1 MLSKA
6 FEIPRK
12 TLLTLSPASNDSYI
26 SCVIDINWLMHE
38 SPGLKLDSL
47 GEIELVSLKNLNI
60 EYRFFKNLPQIGNS
74 EMGQ

>member
-1 MLSKA
+1 
-6 FEIPRK
+6 
-12 TLLTLSPASNDSYI
+12 
-26 SCVIDINWLMHE
+26 MHE